1 MNYLLV
7 HCNQPVRFQV
17 RIPADLLS
25 KSESV
30 LWPVADQSAASSS
43 ARGFT
48 RDNCWPNRRGGAVS
62 QCPPV
67 AAERRDWLTLTG
79 SRSTNQL
86 PRLLIPRGSFLS
98 FPRRAFSFQ
107 SLWSCVVEGSERC
120 SSCTLRSGARLN
132 YCPLSL
138 HCARSCWRRPCT
150 GIPACTA
157 SVLCCF
163 LNVASTNPFSLFP
176 HFPLLVFFSPF
187 FPPQL
192 HPLFLTF
199 FFLSI
204 FLLFCLFSLFVLPA
218 SMASLFIPFL
228 ALRIHVYLY
237 LLNIF
242 PIVLIVSFWFSLPL
256 FTFLFLVLF
265 SIFLLCPNSSF
276 YLFHHTL
283 GVFDDACFS
292 SFFTFL
298 FLPFFLST
306 SPKPFFFFPC
316 LLWSSPR
323 SALLSPSSY
332 CTWCSAI
339 RADSSLS
346 FFSSSLSLLPS
357 PLAPSPQSVH
367 SSLSTRCRLGF
378 RQAGSYQATG

>member
-48 RDNCWPNRRGGAVS
+48 RDNCWPNRGGGAVS
-62 QCPPV
+62 QGPPV

-79 SRSTNQL
+79 SMSTNQL
-86 PRLLIPRGSFLS
+86 PRLLIPRGSFRF

-157 SVLCCF
+157 SVFCSF

-176 HFPLLVFFSPF
+176 HFPLLGFFPPF
-187 FPPQL
+187 FPSASPSFPHVFFPVNL
-192 HPLFLTF
+192 SPFLFVFPFCPPCIDGLSFYSFPCPPHPRVPLLTQYFSYCSYCLFLIFASFIYIFVFSALLHFPPLPQFFLLSFPPHAWNFWWRLLF
-199 FFLSI
+199 FF
-204 FLLFCLFSLFVLPA
+204 F
-218 SMASLFIPFL
+218 
-228 ALRIHVYLY
+228 H
-237 LLNIF
+237 
-242 PIVLIVSFWFSLPL
+242 LPL
-256 FTFLFLVLF
+256 P
-265 SIFLLCPNSSF
+265 S
-276 YLFHHTL
+276 
-283 GVFDDACFS
+283 
-292 SFFTFL
+292 
-298 FLPFFLST
+298 FLPFHLSQT
-306 SPKPFFFFPC
+306 V
-316 LLWSSPR
+316 L
-323 SALLSPSSY
+323 LLS
-332 CTWCSAI
+332 
-339 RADSSLS
+339 
-346 FFSSSLSLLPS
+346 LPPLIFS
-357 PLAPSPQSVH
+357 PLCPPF
-367 SSLSTRCRLGF
+367 SLVLLYMMFCH
-378 RQAGSYQATG
+378 

>member
-30 LWPVADQSAASSS
+30 LWPVADQSAASSP
-43 ARGFT
+43 AAPPGIWHAT
-48 RDNCWPNRRGGAVS
+48 IVDLIDEAVPFANVH
-62 QCPPV
+62 QWQ
-67 AAERRDWLTLTG
+67 RRDVIG
-79 SRSTNQL
+79 
-86 PRLLIPRGSFLS
+86 
-98 FPRRAFSFQ
+98 
-107 SLWSCVVEGSERC
+107 SLWRAAGRPISSLGFWFHEAPFCLFLGVRSHSRACEVVWSKAANAAAAVRCVQVPGWIIVLFHSTVLAAVGGDRARASQHAPLP
-120 SSCTLRSGARLN
+120 SSA
-132 YCPLSL
+132 LSL
-138 HCARSCWRRPCT
+138 MLRQQTLS
-150 GIPACTA
+150 
-157 SVLCCF
+157 LCF
-163 LNVASTNPFSLFP
+163 LTSHFLDFS
-176 HFPLLVFFSPF
+176 
-187 FPPQL
+187 PQL

-242 PIVLIVSFWFSLPL
+242 PIVLTVSFWFSLPL

-283 GVFDDACFS
+283 GIFDDACFP

>member
-157 SVLCCF
+157 SVFCSF

-176 HFPLLVFFSPF
+176 HFPLLGFFPLSFTLFSSRFFSCQSF
-187 FPPQL
+187 SFSVCFL
-192 HPLFLTF
+192 FLSSVNRWPLFL
-199 FFLSI
+199 FLSLPSASTCTFTYSI
-204 FLLFCLFSLFVLPA
+204 FFLLFLLSLSDFH
-218 SMASLFIPFL
+218 F
-228 ALRIHVYLY
+228 LY
-237 LLNIF
+237 LHF
-242 PIVLIVSFWFSLPL
+242 
-256 FTFLFLVLF
+256 
-265 SIFLLCPNSSF
+265 
-276 YLFHHTL
+276 
-283 GVFDDACFS
+283 CF
-292 SFFTFL
+292 
-298 FLPFFLST
+298 
-306 SPKPFFFFPC
+306 
-316 LLWSSPR
+316 
-323 SALLSPSSY
+323 
-332 CTWCSAI
+332 
-339 RADSSLS
+339 
-346 FFSSSLSLLPS
+346 
-357 PLAPSPQSVH
+357 
-367 SSLSTRCRLGF
+367 
-378 RQAGSYQATG
+378 